1 MMKILGKRTLQL
13 IFINKD
19 SKTKQSKHQELIS
32 TSFIINIINK
42 INSFRL

>member
-1 MMKILGKRTLQL
+1 MMKILGKSTLQL

-32 TSFIINIINK
+32 TSFINIISK
-42 INSFRL
+42 IHSIRL